1 MVFTNAVFVNRRI
14 QQAAMLARHK
24 KRRSAMAKIG
34 KSPGEFLSEMLE
46 KHKIS
51 TLKFS
56 KDIYLSQSAA
66 RLIAIGKT
74 RISVPVAWRL
84 AKYFNTNPE
93 YWLSMQMK
101 WDLDEAIQDKKL
113 MDVIKKISKFQKEP
127 EPVKKP
133 AAKKPADGKS
143 ATAKT
148 AAAKKPAA
156 AKTATAK
163 TAAAKKPAGKAAAAK
178 PAPAK
183 KAAAKDTAA
192 KKKPAG
198 ARGRATDS
206 SKK

>member
-1 MVFTNAVFVNRRI
+1 
-14 QQAAMLARHK
+14 
-24 KRRSAMAKIG
+24 MAKIG

-133 AAKKPADGKS
+133 AAKKPADGKATS
-143 ATAKT
+143 AKKSADAKT